1 MAGRGPAGRE
11 SSLARG
17 VLLGIAAT
25 VALTVAGYLAWERL
39 TPAAI
44 PPSETSARDGGAAPA
59 PAPGPGGTATAT
71 ATETETQT
79 GTQTG
84 TAAARSDGALE
95 DVIGRAIESVVSII
109 SDEGRGSGFLV
120 DPQTVVTNYHVV
132 GANRTVLVKL
142 SNGHALSGT
151 VLRVSQEHD
160 LALVKLD
167 RALTDR
173 ASLSLSSVQTLR
185 VGQDVYVIGSPMGV
199 LESSVTRGI
208 VSQIRSYEGSTLVQ
222 TDAAINPGNSGGPL
236 LDRGGRVIG
245 IATMKVAE
253 GESIGF
259 AVAADH
265 ARELLEGGGELASE
279 RTGVPTRGLAAS
291 YGESEA
297 PASKDEA
304 KLARILE
311 DARPQFLSLAQAVS
325 RCPELARDFERKDE
339 DQALFR
345 LGEIVLEYVDQ
356 RKIYAANQRN
366 IPSWNRFSCL
376 GAAEGTIVS
385 CYRSVALY
393 DEAYKSYTSEA
404 ARRGERPRMT
414 RKLPRI

>member
-1 MAGRGPAGRE
+1 MGGQTRSE

-17 VLLGIAAT
+17 ILLGVAT
-25 VALTVAGYLAWERL
+25 TLALAVVGYVTWQRVA
-39 TPAAI
+39 
-44 PPSETSARDGGAAPA
+44 PSLSTGPSGAPA
-59 PAPGPGGTATAT
+59 ERAPAQNDAGAGNEGNPPPAPGKPDA
-71 ATETETQT
+71 
-79 GTQTG
+79 
-84 TAAARSDGALE
+84 ALE

-132 GANRTVLVKL
+132 GSNETVLVKL
-142 SNGHALSGT
+142 SNGHALSGS

-173 ASLSLSSVQTLR
+173 ASLALSSVQALR

-208 VSQIRSYEGSTLVQ
+208 VSQIRTFDGSTLVQ

-236 LDRGGRVIG
+236 LDRSGRVIG

-265 ARELLEGGGELASE
+265 ARELMEGGGELASE
-279 RTGVPTRGLAAS
+279 RRGAPTRGLAAS
-291 YGESEA
+291 YGNGDA
-297 PASKDEA
+297 PASKEEA
-304 KLARILE
+304 VLAKIID
-311 DARPQFLSLAQAVS
+311 DARPQFLSLAKAVS
-325 RCPELARDFERKDE
+325 RCPELARDFEGKDE

-356 RKIYAANQRN
+356 RKVYAANQRN

-376 GAAEGTIVS
+376 RSAESTIVS
-385 CYRSVALY
+385 CYRSVTRY
-393 DEAYKSYTSEA
+393 DEAYRGYVSNA
-404 ARRGERPRMT
+404 ARLGEQPRLS
-414 RKLPRI
+414 RRLPQI